1 MEAVIDTSVLI
12 DYLRKAD
19 EGCLF
24 LRIENSVRMYISLIT
39 VAELYSGRSVQ
50 KSDNIKKM
58 IEEMMEG
65 MEIVIPT
72 VDLAKKSGY
81 LREKY
86 QLSLPDAF
94 IASLALDL
102 NIPLATLDIR
112 DFKKIKGLILWPDR
126 P

>member
-24 LRIENSVRMYISLIT
+24 LRIENSVKMHISLIT
-39 VAELYSGRSVQ
+39 VAELYSGRSAQ
-50 KSDNIKKM
+50 KSDKIKKM
-58 IEEMMEG
+58 IEEMLEG

-86 QLSLPDAF
+86 QLSLPDAL
-94 IASLALDL
+94 IAALALDL

-112 DFKKIKGLILWPDR
+112 DFKQIKGLKLWQDKN
-126 P
+126 